1 MRLGAL
7 VVLLPLLVS
16 ACARSHYYREK
27 DGIVSFYLR
36 QPKATQVMLACSL
49 DRFQP
54 HPAARDRD
62 GTWRLALSAPSSF
75 RYFYLVDGEVVVPE
89 CRQSETDDFGA
100 RNCLYVKGAVVADR
114 FGWSQTVR
122 SDRESKGSKR

>member
-7 VVLLPLLVS
+7 VVLLPLLLS
-16 ACARSHYYREK
+16 ACAGSHYYQEK
-27 DGIVSFYLR
+27 DGVVSFYFKH
-36 QPKATQVMLACSL
+36 PEATEVLLACSL

-62 GTWRLALSAPSSF
+62 GTWKVAIRSPRGF

-89 CRQSETDDFGA
+89 CRLSETDDFGA
-100 RNCLYVKGAVVADR
+100 RNCLYI
-114 FGWSQTVR
+114 
-122 SDRESKGSKR
+122 E